1 MNLGAT
7 NIATLKL
14 GSQQVSRVMLG
25 SVEVWANMDADA
37 AAYIAAIEG
46 DGITVSATQKSALD
60 AFYRAGKA
68 DGWYSALKRMYLPI
82 WAAATPNAR
91 CMVSGMS
98 GSFVGGVTPAA
109 GYVQGN
115 GTNGY
120 LNSGLSYGTAGLSAG
135 SAMIGE
141 LVYAAETRSP
151 YNAYNGCGG
160 SGVERFSMGQGTD
173 SEMVFFHPN
182 TTDRHQLAPPQNGIF
197 VGSSTA
203 TNARYLMRRNTSG
216 VSSGSSTANHTTNV
230 PNIDIF
236 FMARNSNGAPTFWSN
251 KQLGACFFGTGINL
265 ATAEDFTLALKTLWE
280 TCTGLT
286 LP

>member
-60 AFYRAGKA
+60 AFYKAGKA

-82 WAAATPNAR
+82 WAAETPNAR
-91 CMVSGMS
+91 CMVSGTS
-98 GSFVGGVTPAA
+98 GSFVGGVTHEA
-109 GYVQGN
+109 GYVVGN
-115 GTNGY
+115 GTTGY
-120 LNSGLSYGTAGLSAG
+120 FEVDTTINPLGISGSNAMLVAAIKTVTTTSAALHGLRDAATARFY
-135 SAMIGE
+135 IGAISSTTQSFRCP
-141 LVYAAETRSP
+141 VTTTVGDMNIGRSP
-151 YNAYNGCGG
+151 
-160 SGVERFSMGQGTD
+160 GV
-173 SEMVFFHPN
+173 
-182 TTDRHQLAPPQNGIF
+182 L
-197 VGSSTA
+197 VGVSAA
-203 TNARYLMRRNTSG
+203 TNLRYLVHDGGTLTDTSA
-216 VSSGSSTANHTTNV
+216 STIIL
-230 PNIDIF
+230 PNIVPF
-236 FMARNSNGAPTFWSN
+236 FMASNNNGSGATWFSN
-251 KQLGACFFGTGINL
+251 EHHGMYGIGTAPPSIPL
-265 ATAEDFTLALKTLWE
+265 AESLQSAVRTLWE